1 MEEEGAV
8 WRLPSTIMSLSQ
20 VSQGISEKSLEFLG
34 AQSEVWNH
42 FSAPSIPNHSA
53 FPWTRHN
60 CFYLCIWVPIPWLP
74 FPNVWLNS
82 SITSWVKTCFSADS
96 TVSTELLLW
105 ARLCVIFL
113 TYTPEII
120 YLSVPS
126 RMWTLRGGDC
136 IIICLH
142 CLTKCS
148 ALRCLLLNCQINEFL
163 CIYLCHMHLSNVIS
177 LLLAWEKNWYLFPIW
192 EKQTKP
198 NSSIVPCYR
207 NVSI

>member
-1 MEEEGAV
+1 MILDDLWNLFILV
-8 WRLPSTIMSLSQ
+8 L
-20 VSQGISEKSLEFLG
+20 LG
-34 AQSEVWNH
+34 K
-42 FSAPSIPNHSA
+42 IPKA
-53 FPWTRHN
+53 FRVVRRGSR
-60 CFYLCIWVPIPWLP
+60 C
-74 FPNVWLNS
+74 
-82 SITSWVKTCFSADS
+82 TCFSGSERLAIVFRAWTCPGS
-96 TVSTELLLW
+96 RVW

-198 NSSIVPCYR
+198 NSSILVPCYR